1 MQMHEEILK
10 EVLKLKLS
18 AAETVIDLLP
28 LTVRDSVKNH
38 QEKMFQIINE
48 VTSEYLEDKKT
59 MSNNKGNDNGI
70 KKISIE

>member
-10 EVLKLKLS
+10 EVLKMKLS
-18 AAETVIDLLP
+18 AAETVIGLLLP
-28 LTVRDSVKNH
+28 TVRDSVKNN
-38 QEKMFQIINE
+38 QQKMFQIINE

-59 MSNNKGNDNGI
+59 MSNNKGSDNGI